1 MKKDKILIV
10 DDEEVVVDALEGLLL
25 DEGYN
30 VVTAAD
36 GDEAIEQFKA
46 ERPDLIVLDAQI
58 PKKDGFKVCREI
70 KTDGDETLAQTL
82 VIIITGAFTDPKSHA
97 RALLLS
103 KADDFILKPF
113 KSEILCHRI
122 KVLLHKRDMMME
134 ASSS

>member
-1 MKKDKILIV
+1 MRQDKILIV

-25 DEGYN
+25 DEGYD
-30 VVTAAD
+30 VVAASD
-36 GDEAIEQFKA
+36 GDEALEKA
-46 ERPDLIVLDAQI
+46 RSERPDLIVLDAQI

-70 KTDGDETLAQTL
+70 KTDEDESISKTL

-97 RALLLS
+97 RALLVS

-122 KVLLHKRDMMME
+122 KVLLHKRDMMIE
-134 ASSS
+134 ASSL

>member
-1 MKKDKILIV
+1 MKTDKILIV

-30 VVTAAD
+30 VVTAVD
-36 GDEAIEQFKA
+36 GDEAIKQVEA
-46 ERPDLIVLDAQI
+46 ERPDLVVLDAQI

-70 KTDGDETLAQTL
+70 KTNEEEAIAQTL

-122 KVLLHKRDMMME
+122 KVLLHKREMMID
-134 ASSS
+134 ASS

>member
-1 MKKDKILIV
+1 MKTDKILIV

-30 VVTAAD
+30 VVTAVD
-36 GDEAIEQFKA
+36 GDEAIKQIEA
-46 ERPDLIVLDAQI
+46 ERPDLVVLDAQI

-70 KTDGDETLAQTL
+70 KTNEEETIAQTL

-122 KVLLHKRDMMME
+122 KVLLHKREMMID
-134 ASSS
+134 ASS

>member
-70 KTDGDETLAQTL
+70 KTDEDETLAQTL